1 MSRER
6 VGGAEP
12 VHTLGRFGRLGLW
25 TADHRRAVV
34 VAWLALVVG
43 LGGLAPF
50 AEHALSGAGWVATGS
65 QSDREAKL
73 VDRYFPGQGSYALIA
88 VVRAD
93 AGLRAPAGRKTL
105 ARVRRVLQQSS
116 AVRRVL
122 PTQAA
127 PDGRTA
133 IVQGLAARR
142 PTGMVRAA
150 ERLEDKLA
158 AAGAPGAGAT
168 VRLTGP
174 AAMWADFN
182 TNNKQAMMR
191 SEVVSWPLTM
201 VLLVV
206 AFGTLV
212 AAGLPLLLTMAGL
225 ASAAGALFLGAQF
238 MDISIW
244 AMNFAMMFAIALGID
259 YALFVVVRFREAL
272 AGGAGAREATGVAM
286 ETAGKAV
293 FTSGLAVFAAL
304 MAVALV
310 PSPTFQTV
318 PLGIALSVCF
328 VLAASLTLLPAVL
341 SKLGPR
347 VNRLPIPRLAHG
359 SLRGRSDGYA
369 RWGERV
375 WRRPLVYG
383 AGAVALL
390 ALLAAPALA
399 LRTGMPSILVVP
411 KDASSRQ
418 GYDLVRQAFG
428 PGFVAPLQ
436 VVTPRSELP
445 AVEAALRTDS
455 GIASVGP
462 AQASGDLAL
471 VSAIPRVAPS
481 TEELSRTIDR
491 VRSELPVGAV
501 VGGAAA
507 ENHDLEGALRS
518 RTPLVYGVV
527 LVVGFLLLL
536 GLLRAPLISA
546 AAVATNVLA
555 TAAALGVGKLVFQDG
570 HLESLL
576 QFHSQGFVDAWAPVF
591 FFALVFALAMDYT
604 VFLLATVK
612 EHFDET
618 GDARLAAI
626 AGLAHTGRLINAAGG
641 VMAVVF
647 LTFALSGPIPPKEM
661 GVVLAVAVLL
671 DATLIRL
678 VLLPVALRLLGARAW
693 WIPHWLNRILPDV
706 KLGHGNLPNEPVLE
720 GRAS

>member
-1 MSRER
+1 MET
-6 VGGAEP
+6 A
-12 VHTLGRFGRLGLW
+12 HALGRFGRLGLW

-34 VAWLALVVG
+34 VAWLTLVVALV
-43 LGGLAPF
+43 
-50 AEHALSGAGWVATGS
+50 
-65 QSDREAKL
+65 
-73 VDRYFPGQGSYALIA
+73 A

-93 AGLRAPAGRKTL
+93 AGLRTPAGRQTL
-105 ARVRRVLQQSS
+105 ARVRHVLQESS

-122 PTQAA
+122 PAQPA

-133 IVQGLAARR
+133 IVEGLAAQS
-142 PTGMVRAA
+142 PTGMVHAA

-158 AAGAPGAGAT
+158 AAAAPGTT

-182 TNNKQAMMR
+182 TNNKQAMMQ
-191 SEVVSWPLTM
+191 SEILSWPLTM
-201 VLLVV
+201 ILLVV

-212 AAGLPLLLTMAGL
+212 AAGLPLPLTMTGL
-225 ASAAGALFLGAQF
+225 ASAAGALFLGAQV

-244 AMNFAMMFAIALGID
+244 AMNFAMMFAIAVGID

-272 AGGAGAREATGVAM
+272 AGGANAREATGVAM

-347 VNRLPIPRLAHG
+347 VNRLPVPRIARG
-359 SLRGRSDGYA
+359 SLRSRSDAYA

-383 AGAVALL
+383 AGAASVL

-411 KDASSRQ
+411 GDASSRQ
-418 GYDLVRQAFG
+418 GYELVRQAFG
-428 PGFVAPLQ
+428 PGFLAPLQ

-445 AVEAALRTDS
+445 AVEAALRADP
-455 GIASVGP
+455 GIASIGP
-462 AQASGDLAL
+462 AQPSGARAL
-471 VSAIPRVAPS
+471 VSAIPRAAPA
-481 TEELSRTIDR
+481 TGGLSKTIDR
-491 VRSELPVGAV
+491 VRSELPDGAV

-527 LVVGFLLLL
+527 LIVGFLLLL

-555 TAAALGVGKLVFQDG
+555 TAAALGVGKLLFQDG

-576 QFHSQGFVDAWAPVF
+576 RFHSQGFVDAWAPVF
-591 FFALVFALAMDYT
+591 FFAMVFALAMDYT

-618 GDARLAAI
+618 GDAREAAI

-641 VMAVVF
+641 VMVVVF

-693 WIPHWLNRILPDV
+693 WIPGWLNRILPDV
-706 KLGHGNLPNEPVLE
+706 KLGHGPLPETPALE
-720 GRAS
+720 GRPA

>member
-1 MSRER
+1 
-6 VGGAEP
+6 
-12 VHTLGRFGRLGLW
+12 
-25 TADHRRAVV
+25 
-34 VAWLALVVG
+34 
-43 LGGLAPF
+43 
-50 AEHALSGAGWVATGS
+50 
-65 QSDREAKL
+65 
-73 VDRYFPGQGSYALIA
+73 
-88 VVRAD
+88 
-93 AGLRAPAGRKTL
+93 
-105 ARVRRVLQQSS
+105 
-116 AVRRVL
+116 
-122 PTQAA
+122 
-127 PDGRTA
+127 
-133 IVQGLAARR
+133 
-142 PTGMVRAA
+142 
-150 ERLEDKLA
+150 
-158 AAGAPGAGAT
+158 
-168 VRLTGP
+168 
-174 AAMWADFN
+174 
-182 TNNKQAMMR
+182 
-191 SEVVSWPLTM
+191 
-201 VLLVV
+201 
-206 AFGTLV
+206 
-212 AAGLPLLLTMAGL
+212 
-225 ASAAGALFLGAQF
+225 
-238 MDISIW
+238 
-244 AMNFAMMFAIALGID
+244 
-259 YALFVVVRFREAL
+259 
-272 AGGAGAREATGVAM
+272 
-286 ETAGKAV
+286 
-293 FTSGLAVFAAL
+293 

-359 SLRGRSDGYA
+359 SLRSRSDGYA

-383 AGAVALL
+383 AGAAAIL

-399 LRTGMPSILVVP
+399 LHTGMPSILVVP

-418 GYDLVRQAFG
+418 GYELVRQAFG
-428 PGFVAPLQ
+428 PGFLAPLR

-445 AVEAALRTDS
+445 GVEAALRADP

-462 AQASGDLAL
+462 AQSSGRVAL
-471 VSAIPRVAPS
+471 VSAIPRAAPS
-481 TEELSRTIDR
+481 TSELSKTIDR
-491 VRSELPVGAV
+491 VRSELPAGAV
-501 VGGAAA
+501 VGGPAA

-527 LVVGFLLLL
+527 LVIGFLLLL

-576 QFHSQGFVDAWAPVF
+576 RFHSQGFVDAWAPVF
-591 FFALVFALAMDYT
+591 FFAMVFALAMDYT

-618 GDARLAAI
+618 GDARRAAV
-626 AGLAHTGRLINAAGG
+626 AGLAHTGRMINAAGG
-641 VMAVVF
+641 VMVVVF

-693 WIPHWLNRILPDV
+693 WIPRWLDRVLPEV
-706 KLGHGNLPNEPVLE
+706 KLGHGGLTNEPALE
-720 GRAS
+720 GRAA

>member
-1 MSRER
+1 MET
-6 VGGAEP
+6 A
-12 VHTLGRFGRLGLW
+12 HTLGRFGRLGLW
-25 TADHRRAVV
+25 TADHRRGVL
-34 VAWLALVVG
+34 VAWLALVVA
-43 LGGLAPF
+43 LGALAPF
-50 AEHALSGAGWVATGS
+50 AEHALSGAGWVAVGS

-73 VDRYFPGQGSYALIA
+73 VDRYFPGQGSYALLT

-93 AGLRAPAGRKTL
+93 AGLRTPAGRQTL
-105 ARVRRVLQQSS
+105 ARVRSVLQESS

-122 PTQAA
+122 PAQPA

-133 IVQGLAARR
+133 IIEGLAARS
-142 PTGMVRAA
+142 PTGMVHAA
-150 ERLEDKLA
+150 ERLEDRLA
-158 AAGAPGAGAT
+158 AAAAPGTT

-191 SEVVSWPLTM
+191 SEVLSWPLTM

-225 ASAAGALFLGAQF
+225 ASAAGALFLGAQV

-272 AGGAGAREATGVAM
+272 AGGASAREATGIAM

-347 VNRLPIPRLAHG
+347 VNRVPLPGIGHG
-359 SLRGRSDGYA
+359 SLRSRSDAYA

-375 WRRPLVYG
+375 WRRPLLYG
-383 AGAVALL
+383 AGAASVL

-411 KDASSRQ
+411 GDASSRQ
-418 GYDLVRQAFG
+418 GYEFVRQAFG
-428 PGFVAPLQ
+428 PGFAAPLQ

-445 AVEAALRTDS
+445 AVEAALRADP
-455 GIASVGP
+455 GIASIGP
-462 AQASGDLAL
+462 AQPSGALAL
-471 VSAIPRVAPS
+471 VSAIPRAAPS
-481 TEELSRTIDR
+481 TGGLSKTIDR
-491 VRSELPVGAV
+491 VRSELPRGAV

-527 LVVGFLLLL
+527 LIIGFLLLL

-546 AAVATNVLA
+546 AAVATNLLA
-555 TAAALGVGKLVFQDG
+555 TAAALGVGKLLFQDG

-576 QFHSQGFVDAWAPVF
+576 RFHSQGFVDAWAPVF
-591 FFALVFALAMDYT
+591 FFAMVFALAMDYT

-618 GDARLAAI
+618 GDAREAAI

-641 VMAVVF
+641 VMVVVF

-693 WIPHWLNRILPDV
+693 WIPGWLNRILPKV
-706 KLGHGNLPNEPVLE
+706 KLGHGRLPETPALK
-720 GRAS
+720 GRPA

>member
-1 MSRER
+1 MQT
-6 VGGAEP
+6 ANK
-12 VHTLGRFGRLGLW
+12 LGRFGRLGLW
-25 TADHRRAVV
+25 TADHRRGVV
-34 VAWLALVVG
+34 VAWVALFLG

-50 AEHALSGAGWVATGS
+50 AEQALSGAGWVAVGS
-65 QSDREAKL
+65 QSEREAKL
-73 VDRYFPGQGSYALIA
+73 VDRYFPGQGSYALLT
-88 VVRAD
+88 VVRVD
-93 AGLRAPAGRKTL
+93 AGLRTPAGRTTL
-105 ARVRRVLQQSS
+105 AHVRRVLQASS

-122 PTQAA
+122 PTQPA

-133 IVQGLAARR
+133 IVQGLAARG
-142 PTGMVRAA
+142 PTGMVHAA
-150 ERLEDKLA
+150 ESLEGRLA
-158 AAGAPGAGAT
+158 AAAAPGAT

-182 TNNKQAMMR
+182 TNNKRAMMK
-191 SEVVSWPLTM
+191 SEILSWPLTM
-201 VLLVV
+201 ALLVV

-225 ASAAGALFLGAQF
+225 ASAAGALYLGAQF
-238 MDISIW
+238 TDISIW

-272 AGGAGAREATGVAM
+272 AGGADAREATAAAM

-304 MAVALV
+304 LAVALV

-318 PLGIALSVCF
+318 PLGIVLSVCF

-341 SKLGPR
+341 SRLGPS

-359 SLRGRSDGYA
+359 SLRSRSDGYA

-375 WRRPLVYG
+375 WRRPLLYG
-383 AGAVALL
+383 AGAAAVL
-390 ALLAAPALA
+390 AVLAAPALA

-411 KDASSRQ
+411 GDASSRQ
-418 GYDLVRQAFG
+418 GYELVSQAFG
-428 PGFVAPLQ
+428 PGFVAPLR

-445 AVEAALRTDS
+445 RVEAALRADP

-462 AQASGDLAL
+462 AQPSGGLAL
-471 VSAIPRVAPS
+471 VSAIPKAAPS
-481 TEELSRTIDR
+481 TAELSRTIDR
-491 VRSELPVGAV
+491 VRGKLPFGAV

-518 RTPLVYGVV
+518 RTPLVYGLV
-527 LVVGFLLLL
+527 LGVGFLLLL

-546 AAVATNVLA
+546 VAVATNVLA

-576 QFHSQGFVDAWAPVF
+576 RFHSQGFVDAWAPVF
-591 FFALVFALAMDYT
+591 FFAMVFALAMDYT

-618 GDARLAAI
+618 GDARQSAI
-626 AGLAHTGRLINAAGG
+626 AGLARTGRLINAAGG
-641 VMAVVF
+641 VMVVVF

-661 GVVLAVAVLL
+661 GTVLAVAVLL

-693 WIPHWLNRILPDV
+693 WIPRWLDRLLPEV
-706 KLGHGNLPNEPVLE
+706 RLGHGGPGTVPALE
-720 GRAS
+720 APPA

>member
-1 MSRER
+1 VQRGTASKQSRR
-6 VGGAEP
+6 AD
-12 VHTLGRFGRLGLW
+12 TLGRFGRLGLW

-34 VAWLALVVG
+34 AAWLMLVLG

-50 AEHALSGAGWVATGS
+50 AEHALSGAGWGATGS
-65 QSDREAKL
+65 QSAHEAKL
-73 VDRYFPGQGSYALIA
+73 VDRYFPGQGSYALVT

-93 AGLRAPAGRKTL
+93 AGLRTPAGRRTL
-105 ARVRRVLQQSS
+105 ARVRRVLQESS

-122 PTQAA
+122 PAQPA

-133 IVQGLAARR
+133 IIEALAARS

-150 ERLEDKLA
+150 ERLEKPLA
-158 AAGAPGAGAT
+158 AAGAPGAT
-168 VRLTGP
+168 VRLAGP

-191 SEVVSWPLTM
+191 SEILSWPLTM

-272 AGGAGAREATGVAM
+272 AGGADPRQATGVAM

-359 SLRGRSDGYA
+359 SLRSRSDGYA

-383 AGAVALL
+383 AGAAAVL

-399 LRTGMPSILVVP
+399 LHTGMPSILVVP

-418 GYDLVRQAFG
+418 GYELVRQAFG
-428 PGFVAPLQ
+428 PGFAAPLQ
-436 VVTPRSELP
+436 IVTPRSELP
-445 AVEAALRTDS
+445 AVEAALRADP
-455 GIASVGP
+455 GIVSVGR
-462 AQASGDLAL
+462 AQASGGSVL
-471 VSAIPRVAPS
+471 VSAIPRAAPS
-481 TEELSRTIDR
+481 TGELSRTIDR
-491 VRSELPVGAV
+491 VRSELPVAAV

-507 ENHDLEGALRS
+507 ENHDLESALRS

-527 LVVGFLLLL
+527 LLVGFLLLL

-555 TAAALGVGKLVFQDG
+555 TAAALGVGKLIFQDG

-576 QFHSQGFVDAWAPVF
+576 RFHSQGFVDAWAPVF
-591 FFALVFALAMDYT
+591 FFAMVFALAMDYT

-618 GDARLAAI
+618 GDARQAAI

-641 VMAVVF
+641 VMVVVF

-678 VLLPVALRLLGARAW
+678 VLLPVALRLLGASAW
-693 WIPHWLNRILPDV
+693 WIPHWLDRILPEV
-706 KLGHGNLPNEPVLE
+706 KLGHGAPTNEPALE
-720 GRAS
+720 GRPA

>member
-1 MSRER
+1 MQT
-6 VGGAEP
+6 A
-12 VHTLGRFGRLGLW
+12 HKLGRFGRLGLW
-25 TADHRRAVV
+25 AADHRRGVV
-34 VAWLALVVG
+34 VAWVALVVG
-43 LGGLAPF
+43 LGGLAPL
-50 AEHALSGAGWVATGS
+50 AEHALSGAGWMAVGS

-73 VDRYFPGQGSYALIA
+73 VDRYFPGQGTYALIA
-88 VVRAD
+88 VVRVD
-93 AGLRAPAGRKTL
+93 AGLRTPAGRTTL
-105 ARVRRVLQQSS
+105 ARVRRVLEASS

-127 PDGRTA
+127 PDRRTA
-133 IVQGLAARR
+133 IVRGLAARG

-150 ERLEDKLA
+150 ESLESRLA
-158 AAGAPGAGAT
+158 AAAAPGIT

-174 AAMWADFN
+174 AALWADFN
-182 TNNKQAMMR
+182 ANNKRAMMK
-191 SEVVSWPLTM
+191 SEILSWPLTM
-201 VLLVV
+201 ALLVV

-225 ASAAGALFLGAQF
+225 ASAAGALYLGAQF
-238 MDISIW
+238 TDISIW

-272 AGGAGAREATGVAM
+272 AGGADAREATGAAM

-293 FTSGLAVFAAL
+293 FTSGLAVVAAL
-304 MAVALV
+304 LAVALV

-318 PLGIALSVCF
+318 PLGIVLSVCF

-341 SKLGPR
+341 SKLGAR

-359 SLRGRSDGYA
+359 SLRSRSDGYA

-383 AGAVALL
+383 AGAAAVL

-411 KDASSRQ
+411 GDASSRQ
-418 GYDLVRQAFG
+418 GYELVRRAFG

-436 VVTPRSELP
+436 VVTPRAELRG
-445 AVEAALRTDS
+445 VEAALRTDP

-462 AQASGDLAL
+462 AQPSGTLVL
-471 VSAIPRVAPS
+471 VSAIPKAAPS
-481 TEELSRTIDR
+481 TAELSKTIDR
-491 VRSELPVGAV
+491 VRGKLPVDAV

-518 RTPLVYGVV
+518 RTPLVYGLV
-527 LVVGFLLLL
+527 LGIGFLLLL

-546 AAVATNVLA
+546 VAVATNVLA

-576 QFHSQGFVDAWAPVF
+576 RFHSQGFVDAWAPVF
-591 FFALVFALAMDYT
+591 FFAMVFALAMDYT

-618 GDARLAAI
+618 GDAREAAI
-626 AGLAHTGRLINAAGG
+626 AGLARTGRLINAAGG
-641 VMAVVF
+641 VMVVVF

-661 GVVLAVAVLL
+661 GTVLAVAVLL

-693 WIPHWLNRILPDV
+693 WIPRWLDRLLPDV
-706 KLGHGNLPNEPVLE
+706 KLGHGAPRTVPALE
-720 GRAS
+720 APPA

>member
-1 MSRER
+1 METAHR
-6 VGGAEP
+6 
-12 VHTLGRFGRLGLW
+12 LGRFGRLGLW

-34 VAWLALVVG
+34 VAWLTLVVA

-50 AEHALSGAGWVATGS
+50 AEHALSGAGWVAVGS

-73 VDRYFPGQGSYALIA
+73 VDRYFPGQGSYALLT
-88 VVRAD
+88 VVRAH
-93 AGLRAPAGRKTL
+93 AGLRTPAGQQTL
-105 ARVRRVLQQSS
+105 ARVRHVLQDSA

-122 PTQAA
+122 PAQPA

-133 IVQGLAARR
+133 IVEGLAARS
-142 PTGMVRAA
+142 PTGMVHAA
-150 ERLEDKLA
+150 EGLEDRLA
-158 AAGAPGAGAT
+158 AAASPGTT

-182 TNNKQAMMR
+182 TNNKRAMMR
-191 SEVVSWPLTM
+191 SEILSWPLTM

-225 ASAAGALFLGAQF
+225 ASAAGALFLGAQV

-272 AGGAGAREATGVAM
+272 ARGANAREATGVAM

-304 MAVALV
+304 IAVALV

-347 VNRLPIPRLAHG
+347 VNRLPVPRIARG
-359 SLRGRSDGYA
+359 SLRIRSDAYA

-375 WRRPLVYG
+375 WRRPLLYG
-383 AGAVALL
+383 AAAAAVL

-411 KDASSRQ
+411 GDASSRQ
-418 GYDLVRQAFG
+418 GHELVRQAFG
-428 PGFVAPLQ
+428 PGFAAPLQ

-445 AVEAALRTDS
+445 AVEAALRADP

-462 AQASGDLAL
+462 AQPSGALAL
-471 VSAIPRVAPS
+471 VSAIPRAAPS
-481 TEELSRTIDR
+481 TVGLSRTIDR
-491 VRSELPVGAV
+491 VRSELPGGAV

-527 LVVGFLLLL
+527 LIVGFLLLL
-536 GLLRAPLISA
+536 GPLRAPLISA

-555 TAAALGVGKLVFQDG
+555 TAAALGVGKLLFQDG

-576 QFHSQGFVDAWAPVF
+576 RFHSQGFVDAWAPVF
-591 FFALVFALAMDYT
+591 FFAMVFALAMDYT

-618 GDARLAAI
+618 GDARRAAI

-641 VMAVVF
+641 VMVVVF

-693 WIPHWLNRILPDV
+693 WIPGWLNRILPEV
-706 KLGHGNLPNEPVLE
+706 KLGHRPLPETPALE
-720 GRAS
+720 GRPA